1 MTLSAESSVRT
12 HDLFS
17 VRAIVR
23 ASLFGCLS
31 CWLMGCGGGG
41 PRRAAVDGQV
51 SIDQVALENGTISF
65 SPTDG
70 NSGPTAGGSIRN
82 GSYSI
87 DDEKGPAVGW
97 NLITISGARK
107 TGKRIP
113 EPLHGALVDEVV
125 SVVPEQYNNRS
136 TLKRELKPG
145 RNVLDFELSS
155 K

>member
-1 MTLSAESSVRT
+1 VHT
-12 HDLFS
+12 HNLFS
-17 VRAIVR
+17 VRVVLR
-23 ASLFGCLS
+23 ACLFGCLT
-31 CWLMGCGGGG
+31 CLLMGCGGWGA
-41 PRRAAVDGQV
+41 PRRATVDGQV
-51 SIDQVALENGTISF
+51 SIDHVALENGTISF

-70 NSGPTAGGSIRN
+70 NSGPTAGGSIKN

-87 DDEKGPAVGW
+87 HGEKGPAVGW
-97 NLITISGARK
+97 NLVTISGARR

-113 EPLHGALVDEVV
+113 DPMRGGALVDEVV

-145 RNVLDFELSS
+145 KNVLDFDLSS